1 MQNDKL
7 EKLTSETGGEHTGL
21 EKTLFSMAL
30 RLFEASGKD
39 MVGTDFLLLAA
50 NLSLTLKTAGCDL
63 PKESLLA
70 FSSPSEMSV
79 SLDCLNNY

>member
-50 NLSLTLKTAGCDL
+50 NLSLTLKTAGYDFS
-63 PKESLLA
+63 KESLLA

-79 SLDCLNNY
+79 SLDCSNNY